1 MSKITKKKARSILA
15 NCPPQ
20 ESFWVNNGPII
31 KNMSEL
37 YREMKLLNDD
47 TFRHHVNKD
56 RNDFS
61 KWIKDCLGDASLATD
76 IKKTKARRIAVNKI
90 RSRLKYLKKAAAS

>member
-61 KWIKDCLGDASLATD
+61 K
-76 IKKTKARRIAVNKI
+76 
-90 RSRLKYLKKAAAS
+90 